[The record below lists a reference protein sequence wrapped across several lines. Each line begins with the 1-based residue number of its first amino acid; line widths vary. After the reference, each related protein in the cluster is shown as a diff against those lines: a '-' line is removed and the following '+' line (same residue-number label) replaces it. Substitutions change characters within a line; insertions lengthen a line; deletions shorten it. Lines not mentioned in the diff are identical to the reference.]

1 MQDDSSYVKFSNI
14 PFAEPPLGSLRFKAP
29 IPPQKKSKDVNEG
42 LKERICP
49 QYQAGWVPKAFE
61 FLGCFAGALNK
72 TPTCSLKDN
81 FTDPFYPNDYEAF
94 DGSGFNEKCKSRPS
108 PQYLLAKDV

>member
-42 LKERICP
+42 LEERICP
-49 QYQAGWVPKAFE
+49 QYQVGWVPKALE
-61 FLGCFAGALNK
+61 FLNCYAGALNE
-72 TPTCSLKDN
+72 TRYCSFKDN
-81 FTDPFYPNDYEAF
+81 WTEPIDPSDYSGF
-94 DGSGFNEKCKSRPS
+94 DGSGFAEKGNSRS
-108 PQYLLAKDV
+108 SSASVLANNV